1 MVAGCALEV
10 VLCAEVVNRVSY
22 QEPPVDKFG
31 EELVH
36 GAEGMESLLVGWPVN
51 GVELRCC
58 PGIFSPNVFLNHW
71 GLGLMV
77 NALLNLGSDGS
88 SVQVDLGSSTCDDGY
103 DSQVQR
109 DVQVVVTCLLVG
121 IYIQLGQ

>member
-1 MVAGCALEV
+1 MSDIIGNVLVFRTVVAGCALEV

-58 PGIFSPNVFLNHW
+58 PGIFPQMYFSIIGVW
-71 GLGLMV
+71 V
-77 NALLNLGSDGS
+77 SW
-88 SVQVDLGSSTCDDGY
+88 
-103 DSQVQR
+103 
-109 DVQVVVTCLLVG
+109 
-121 IYIQLGQ
+121 